1 MLAGS
6 VPGVSSPLSTRRRR
20 EVAFVALFALLSLGA
35 WAFRTYE
42 GSSSPARW
50 AELAETRSQEH
61 LHAAAHAFTDLQR
74 TSRELADEVGAVP
87 AVIMYLN
94 GETTDRRPLF
104 DAVRRIAASSGTG
117 VEVYDSQGELAG
129 WSGQSGDEGRREIGL
144 ALAGRT
150 CSFVSRNAVSSQL
163 FVAVPVRHDARIIG
177 VIVIRQTIEVASPLR
192 NRFLGREGL
201 AERVSDAIGVPVEF
215 VFPPD
220 TISAPD
226 TLWRAMALVGIDS
239 VRVGDVRVAATS
251 GPGLGDQWYA
261 LFTDLIYALAAI
273 ALVGMAVLLVRWL
286 MERASPVPRT
296 VGIMAVLW
304 SVRFTLLSLDIPG
317 RLLGTALF
325 DPIVY
330 ASMFGGGLARSPGD
344 MLFTVVTLLLTFV
357 LGIPS
362 VSRAYYRDAVARRPF
377 VVRLFASVLSAALIF
392 LLVRGFAAAVRSMM
406 YDSTLT
412 IGDPALLLP
421 PPVMGVLLLNGIL
434 LAAMLSG
441 VAIEI
446 VHALVR
452 WVRWT
457 GTALLGAA
465 GIALYALQDE
475 PLMSVPMLAGWLLV
489 VVIVLRMSNEGGGRW
504 WSLAGPS
511 RFLAFLVCS
520 VMLLLPVLDLHV
532 RERDRSKIETF
543 AAEVIRPVDGWLKF
557 IVEDGLQHLTSVVGT
572 SASSADDPALA
583 LRAWAQSAACR
594 EGYSSIF
601 EVLDPDGNTVSRFA
615 IGGQTGVAE
624 QVGGSV
630 PLDTVGVL
638 RVKSI
643 GDGVSAVRVYAGS
656 VPVGAGSERFPV
668 HVRVTVAAGEEQL
681 FRGANPAVLRGLS
694 RETLESFYRP
704 ITITEYRDGLF
715 LRSTNKAFPF
725 THVLPQDLRE
735 TLPVLTP
742 PMTWR
747 SEAIGGTHYETF
759 YAVRGDEGRSVVGLS
774 MEEQPLIMRLVG
786 LVKVVFVYVLLL
798 ACWGGVLMFRKLLAG
813 QAVQLTFRDRLL
825 GMMFLVTLLPLGVL
839 LVYSQLDVRDRM
851 IENTALRLEDQTSGI
866 AQDIAGIGEH
876 ADASSELEIRPDRV
890 ELIAS
895 NTGTDFNMYVGN
907 ELRISSRPE
916 LYTSGLL
923 DPRISGSAYAEVVL
937 GGKWFWVETEHI
949 GQFRYVVGYR
959 PVIDAAGGVIGVV
972 SVPTVFRQDEMDR
985 GLVARHAVLFGVYA
999 VVLLAMLIITPVLA
1013 HRFAS
1018 PVLRLTS
1025 LAREVG
1031 KGDLDISG
1039 RLPRADGEIG
1049 ELVHA
1054 FDSMTREIARS
1065 RDSLVKVERELAWK
1079 EMARQVAHEIR
1090 NPLTPMK
1097 LSIQH
1102 LRRTYLDG
1110 APDFPEIMERVTRT
1124 TISQIDALGRI
1135 AAEFASFARMPRRIV
1150 AACDPGEIVREAVA
1164 LFRQD
1169 TAVQFEVQVDAPL
1182 PPIQADREELRRAC
1196 INIIRNGVQAMGGT
1210 GTMEV
1215 RVSAAPG
1222 LVQVSFT
1229 DHGQGIPDDVKP
1241 KLFQP
1246 KFSTKT
1252 DGMGLGLAIV
1262 KKTID
1267 DLGGTITI
1275 ESAIGK
1281 GTTVVMEIP
1290 AGEVPV

>member
-1 MLAGS
+1 MPTGS
-6 VPGVSSPLSTRRRR
+6 VPGVSWLSSTHTRRALGF
-20 EVAFVALFALLSLGA
+20 VGVVALLLLGTWGLRA
-35 WAFRTYE
+35 YE
-42 GSSSPARW
+42 TSCSPSRW
-50 AELAETRSQEH
+50 AELAEERSAEH
-61 LHAAAHAFTDLQR
+61 LHSAVRAFVDLQR
-74 TSRELADEVGAVP
+74 ASRELARDAGAIP
-87 AVIMYLN
+87 AVIRYLD

-104 DAVRRIAASSGTG
+104 DAIGTIAASTGAG
-117 VEVYDSQGELAG
+117 VEVYDSQGELIS
-129 WSGQSGDEGRREIGL
+129 WSGQSGDPGRREIGL
-144 ALAGRT
+144 ALSGSISA
-150 CSFVSRNAVSSQL
+150 FVSRNAVSSQL
-163 FVAVPVRHDARIIG
+163 VTAAPVRHDARIIG
-177 VIVIRQTIEVASPLR
+177 AIVIRQTIEVASPLR

-201 AERVSDAIGVPVEF
+201 AEQTSGALGVPVEYI
-215 VFPPD
+215 FPPD
-220 TISAPD
+220 TVRSPD
-226 TLWRAMALVGIDS
+226 SLWRSMPLVGVDS
-239 VRVGDVRVAATS
+239 ARFGEVRVAATS
-251 GPGLGDQWYA
+251 GQGLREQWLA
-261 LFTDLIYALAAI
+261 FFSDVMCTLGAIMLIVL
-273 ALVGMAVLLVRWL
+273 AVLAV
-286 MERASPVPRT
+286 RT
-296 VGIMAVLW
+296 VIDRGTPLQ
-304 SVRFTLLSLDIPG
+304 RF
-317 RLLGTALF
+317 LGTALVLWATRFALLLLDMPGRVVGTSLF

-330 ASMFGGGLARSPGD
+330 ASTFGGGLARSAGD
-344 MLFTVVTLLLTFV
+344 MLISVVTLLLTFLPGV
-357 LGIPS
+357 APGTFTQI
-362 VSRAYYRDAVARRPF
+362 RDTGARRPLA
-377 VVRLFASVLSAALIF
+377 VRLLSSVMAVAVV
-392 LLVRGFAAAVRSMM
+392 LLLARGFAAAVRSLL

-412 IGDPALLLP
+412 FGDPALLLP
-421 PPVMGVLLLNGIL
+421 PPVMGVLLLNAIL

-441 VAIEI
+441 LALEI
-446 VHALVR
+446 MRTVVR
-452 WVRWT
+452 W
-457 GTALLGAA
+457 LGWPFAAVLGGA
-465 GIALYALQDE
+465 GILLYMQQDE
-475 PLMSVPMLAGWLLV
+475 PIITASMLVVWLLV
-489 VVIVLRMSNEGGGRW
+489 MAVIVRMSVKGGGQR
-504 WSLAGPS
+504 WSLTGTTRTIAVLLLS
-511 RFLAFLVCS
+511 AL
-520 VMLLLPVLDLHV
+520 LLLPLLDLQV
-532 RERDRSKIETF
+532 RERDRSKLETF
-543 AAEVIRPVDGWLKF
+543 AAEVVRPVDGWLKF
-557 IVEDGLQHLTSVVGT
+557 IVEDGLQHLAFAVG
-572 SASSADDPALA
+572 ASSNATSDPALA
-583 LRAWAQSAACR
+583 LRAWAQSAACS

-601 EVLDPDGNTVSRFA
+601 EVVGPEGTTVSRFA

-624 QVGGSV
+624 QVGGAV

-656 VPVGAGSERFPV
+656 VPVGSVPGRSPV
-668 HVRVTVAAGEEQL
+668 HVRVTIAAGEEQL
-681 FRGANPAVLRGLS
+681 FRGANPVVLRGLT

-725 THVLPQDLRE
+725 TRVLPQDLRE
-735 TLPVLTP
+735 SLPTLRP
-742 PMTWR
+742 PMVWR
-747 SEAIGGTHYETF
+747 HETIGGTSYETF
-759 YAVRGDEGRSVVGLS
+759 YAVRGEEGRSVVGLS
-774 MEEQPLIMRLVG
+774 MEEQPLIMRFVG
-786 LVKVVFVYVLLL
+786 LVKVVAVYVLLL
-798 ACWGGVLMFRKLLAG
+798 AFWGVTILVRKRLAG
-813 QAVQLTFRDRLL
+813 EKVQFTFRDRLL
-825 GMMFLVTLLPLGVL
+825 GMMFLVTLVPLGVL

-851 IENTALRLEDQTSGI
+851 IESTALRLEDQTSGI

-876 ADASSELEIRPDRV
+876 ADASSELEVRPDRV

-895 NTGTDFNMYVGN
+895 NAGTDFNMYVGN

-937 GGKWFWVETEHI
+937 GGKWFRVETEHI

-972 SVPTVFRQDEMDR
+972 SVPTVFRQDELDR

-1018 PVLRLTS
+1018 PVLQLTS

-1054 FDSMTREIARS
+1054 FDSMTQEIARS

-1110 APDFPEIMERVTRT
+1110 APDFPDIMERVTRT
-1124 TISQIDALGRI
+1124 TIAQIDALGRI
-1135 AAEFASFARMPRRIV
+1135 AAEFASFARMPRRV
-1150 AACDPGEIVREAVA
+1150 VVACDPGEIVREAVA

-1169 TAVQFEVQVDAPL
+1169 TAVQFDVQAAGQL
-1182 PPIQADREELRRAC
+1182 PSIQADREELRRAC
-1196 INIIRNGVQAMGGT
+1196 INIIRNGVQAMGGA
-1210 GTMEV
+1210 GAMEV
-1215 RVSAAPG
+1215 RMSAAPG
-1222 LVQVSFT
+1222 LVQIAFT
-1229 DHGQGIPDDVKP
+1229 DHGTGIPDDVKP

-1267 DLGGTITI
+1267 DLGGTIAI
-1275 ESAIGK
+1275 ESTVGK
-1281 GTTVVMEIP
+1281 GTTVVIEIP
-1290 AGEVPV
+1290 AGEVPA

>member
-1 MLAGS
+1 MLIVR
-6 VPGVSSPLSTRRRR
+6 VPGVSWLSFTRRRSAT
-20 EVAFVALFALLSLGA
+20 VFIAACLLVFLGA

-42 GSSSPARW
+42 ASIPPAQW
-50 AELAETRSQEH
+50 TGLAGERSEEQ
-61 LHAAAHAFTDLQR
+61 LQHAARAFVGLQH
-74 TSRELADEVGAVP
+74 SSHELADDVANLP
-87 AVIMYLN
+87 AVIRYLN

-104 DAVRRIAASSGTG
+104 DAVARTAGSSGAG
-117 VEVYDSQGELAG
+117 VEVYDTQGELVA
-129 WSGQSGDEGRREIGL
+129 WSGQSGDPGRREIAL
-144 ALAGRT
+144 ALSGRT
-150 CSFVSRNAVSSQL
+150 VSFVSRTAVSSQL
-163 FVAVPVRHDARIIG
+163 FVAVPARHDGRTIG
-177 VIVIRQTIEVASPLR
+177 AIVIRQTIEIASPLR
-192 NRFLGREGL
+192 NRFLGRDGL
-201 AERVSDAIGVPVEF
+201 AEQVSFTLGVPVEY
-215 VFPPD
+215 VVPPD
-220 TISAPD
+220 TLRATDS
-226 TLWRAMALVGIDS
+226 LWRAMPLVGMDS

-251 GPGLGDQWYA
+251 GPGLSDQWQSRWTDVMCASAA
-261 LFTDLIYALAAI
+261 LLLFVLSVI
-273 ALVGMAVLLVRWL
+273 ALRALIAGGSPGQRLFGTLLV
-286 MERASPVPRT
+286 
-296 VGIMAVLW
+296 LW
-304 SVRFTLLSLDIPG
+304 FTRFALLLLDIPG
-317 RLLGTALF
+317 RVVGTALF
-325 DPIVY
+325 DPMQY
-330 ASMFGGGLARSPGD
+330 ASVFGGGLARSAGD
-344 MLFTVVTLLLTFV
+344 MLLSVATLLLTFV
-357 LGIPS
+357 LGIAPELRRS
-362 VSRAYYRDAVARRPF
+362 FREAIARRPLI
-377 VVRLFASVLSAALIF
+377 VRVFTSLTVTVILF
-392 LLVRGFAAAVRSMM
+392 LLVRGFASVVRSIL

-421 PPVMGVLLLNGIL
+421 TPVMGVLLLNGIL
-434 LAAMLSG
+434 LAANLS
-441 VAIEI
+441 AIALEV
-446 VHALVR
+446 VHALLR
-452 WVRWT
+452 WVRWAGMT
-457 GTALLGAA
+457 ILLA
-465 GIALYALQDE
+465 GGSLVYALQSE
-475 PLMSVPMLAGWLLV
+475 PLLSLPVLVAWLLAV
-489 VVIVLRMSNEGGGRW
+489 AALLLLSNEGGGRR
-504 WSLAGPS
+504 WSLTGPAHV
-511 RFLAFLVCS
+511 LGILLCS
-520 VMLLLPVLDLHV
+520 AMLLLPAIDLQV
-532 RERDRSKIETF
+532 RERDRSKVETF
-543 AAEVIRPVDGWLKF
+543 TAEVVRPVDGWLKF
-557 IVEDGLQHLTSVVGT
+557 IVEDGLQHLAAAVGA
-572 SASSADDPALA
+572 SANSAGDPALA

-601 EVLDPDGNTVSRFA
+601 EVLDPSGNIVSRFA

-630 PLDTVGVL
+630 PLDTAGVL

-656 VPVGAGSERFPV
+656 VPVGPGPGRPSV

-681 FRGANPAVLRGLS
+681 FRGANPAVLRGLA

-715 LRSTNKAFPF
+715 LRSTNRAFPF
-725 THVLPQDLRE
+725 THVLPQELRE
-735 TLPVLTP
+735 SLPALLP

-747 SEAIGGTHYETF
+747 REVIGGTAYETF
-759 YAVRGDEGRSVVGLS
+759 YAVRGDEGRSIVGLS
-774 MEEQPLIMRLVG
+774 MEEQPLIMRFVG

-798 ACWGGVLMFRKLLAG
+798 AGWGATYVLRRRLAG
-813 QAVQLTFRDRLL
+813 ERVQFTFRDRLL

-876 ADASSELEIRPDRV
+876 ADASSELEVRPDRV

-895 NTGTDFNMYVGN
+895 NAGTDFNLYVGN
-907 ELRISSRPE
+907 DLRISSRPE

-999 VVLLAMLIITPVLA
+999 VVLLAMLIITPLLA
-1013 HRFAS
+1013 HRIAS
-1018 PVLRLTS
+1018 PLLQLTS

-1054 FDSMTREIARS
+1054 FDSMTQEIARS

-1110 APDFPEIMERVTRT
+1110 APDFPDIMERVTRT

-1150 AACDPGEIVREAVA
+1150 AACDAGEIVREAVA
-1164 LFRQD
+1164 LFKQD
-1169 TAVQFEVQVDAPL
+1169 TAVEFALQVDSPL

-1196 INIIRNGVQAMGGT
+1196 INIIRNGVQAMSGT

-1215 RVSAAPG
+1215 RVCAAPG
-1222 LVQVSFT
+1222 LVQIAFR
-1229 DHGQGIPDDVKP
+1229 DHGAGIPDEVKP
-1241 KLFQP
+1241 RLFQP

-1267 DLGGTITI
+1267 DLGGSIVIHSTV
-1275 ESAIGK
+1275 GK

-1290 AGEVPV
+1290 AGEVPA